1 MKRKEQKP
9 AGYVE
14 KKRIWINNKIK
25 QMGETNNKKDR
36 LTSYFEGAMSR
47 KNIHV

>member
-25 QMGETNNKKDR
+25 QMGETNNKKETKFFLKKPSI
-36 LTSYFEGAMSR
+36 LTN
-47 KNIHV
+47 NI